1 MKDKFLISLF
11 LFLGTAF
18 TTLMMWDS
26 VGVLIFHAQPITV
39 YTAFGFALLYKGME
53 KWFKSMM

>member
-1 MKDKFLISLF
+1 MKNKFLILLF

-18 TTLMMWDS
+18 ATLILWDS
-26 VGVLIFHAQPITV
+26 VGVLIFHAQPITI

-53 KWFKSMM
+53 KWFKSLL